1 LAIENFWK
9 LDLQTEAL
17 TLMVGSHPTRE
28 QGVCAMEMTAWLAGL
43 PHTDRPRRTSEM
55 IASYVRHLNDN
66 SPDDVRQRL
75 IPFVPRLIDTAAAEP
90 LEQARSEFFAWKAT
104 RVFAPAALRAGRYSK
119 RRARYAER
127 LERLTDLWD
136 ARMTT
141 ERIFNTLHGGRCVDE
156 WSPVVFAAHRA
167 HVAARSAY
175 WFAQNRYDPFGGASC
190 ITPYDSCPHAA
201 AGAAFH
207 AYRAGNKEIWG
218 VALQVIGEVLS
229 LNESSSVNVAIP

>member
-1 LAIENFWK
+1 MLRLAIENFW
-9 LDLQTEAL
+9 DRDVQTEAL
-17 TLMVGSHPTRE
+17 TLTVGSHPTRE

-43 PHTDRPRRTSEM
+43 PHTDRPRCTSEM

-90 LEQARSEFFAWKAT
+90 LEQARSEFFAWKAI

-127 LERLTDLWD
+127 LEGLTDFWD
-136 ARMTT
+136 ARKTT
-141 ERIFNTLHGGRCVDE
+141 ERIWNTLRGDRPPQD
-156 WSPVVFAAHRA
+156 WSPVIFAARRA
-167 HVAARSAY
+167 NEAAQSAY
-175 WFAQNRYDPFGGASC
+175 WFAQNRDDPFGGASC

-207 AYRAGNKEIWG
+207 AYLAGDRKIWDTSLS
-218 VALQVIGEVLS
+218 VLDEVLC
-229 LNESSSVNVAIP
+229 LR